1 MVAVKQD
8 QETTHQGLS
17 RQGNAESARLGRR
30 QENERDP
37 HAFFAEAILAGQPS
51 LDDYRTL
58 ARLLWESYG
67 QSVFL
72 YARARMRNV
81 EDAREISQ
89 DAFVK
94 AMQWLQSNPGGKPAK
109 INFPAWLQRITK
121 HLVIDFYRSPK
132 LFAALPSEPDYGNG
146 GAQLADWP
154 DPRTVGPLD
163 RAVRGEELA
172 ALRSA
177 IEQLREGMRRMVILR
192 DVQGL
197 SNTAIA
203 EQLGIPASTVAVT
216 LHRARKKL
224 RESLDIFL
232 TPRC

>member
-1 MVAVKQD
+1 MVAVARHK
-8 QETTHQGLS
+8 ETTDQGLS
-17 RQGNAESARLGRR
+17 RPESAESARLGRR
-30 QENERDP
+30 QGNERAP
-37 HAFFAEAILAGQPS
+37 HAFFAETILAGQPS

-58 ARLLWESYG
+58 VRLLWESYG

-72 YARARMRNV
+72 YARSRVRNV

-94 AMQWLQSNPGGKPAK
+94 AMEWLQSNPGRKPAK

-132 LFAALPSEPDYGNG
+132 LVTPLPSDPDHGNG
-146 GAQLADWP
+146 GAQLAAWP
-154 DPRTVGPLD
+154 DRRTVGPLD
-163 RAVRGEELA
+163 QVVRAEELA
-172 ALRSA
+172 ALRHA
-177 IEQLREGMRRMVILR
+177 IEQLHGGVRRVVILR
-192 DVQGL
+192 DIQGL

-224 RESLDIFL
+224 RESLDTFL